1 MCCWSLRAP
10 TPLQAIL
17 WPIIDPILV
26 TFGQICNFRDPNLFT
41 LYLCIYLIL
50 NEEHNTFQ
58 LQYKHS
64 GTLAYRKYE
73 ELSNPKNQKVWDPIL
88 VTLLKM
94 WLHYSQPS
102 CENAT
107 LSSGTSHQPLIRK
120 YLLREQTWQLCTCT
134 STFAFILCIF
144 QAGFFLHILKSFL
157 RSPAVVQIFIKSAK
171 IKSGSMCFLFK
182 SFK

>member
-1 MCCWSLRAP
+1 MCCWPLRAP
-10 TPLQAIL
+10 TPLWVIL

-26 TFGQICNFRDPNLFT
+26 TFGQICIFRDPNLLT

-64 GTLAYRKYE
+64 GMLAYRKYE

-94 WLHYSQPS
+94 
-102 CENAT
+102 
-107 LSSGTSHQPLIRK
+107 
-120 YLLREQTWQLCTCT
+120 
-134 STFAFILCIF
+134 
-144 QAGFFLHILKSFL
+144 
-157 RSPAVVQIFIKSAK
+157 
-171 IKSGSMCFLFK
+171 
-182 SFK
+182 